1 VAVVEHVVGVALDG
15 HDGGVAVDVDP
26 VVADQVEALLPGCR
40 PCRQPSTSWTLVIV
54 AGSPPLRLV
63 KSAVTVGS
71 NSFSAASQSFAS
83 TVSKMESTNSMIS
96 ACSLMTSI
104 VG

>member
-1 VAVVEHVVGVALDG
+1 M
-15 HDGGVAVDVDP
+15 
-26 VVADQVEALLPGCR
+26 EALFLECR
-40 PCRQPSTSWTLVIV
+40 PCRQPSTSWTLVIT

-63 KSAVTVGS
+63 KSAFTAGS

-96 ACSLMTSI
+96 ACSLMASI
-104 VG
+104 VGDRDVWCPICFAITRSYELILSRRHASGPF